1 MIDGLSPAEC
11 RDICQALR
19 DGNIPPTGVGVLCVG
34 RDRLVE
40 GFRQRFREA
49 SRDGS
54 GTCKFI
60 RGQWGYG
67 KSFLLQVLAEL
78 AMDMG
83 WASSFIIVSADIR
96 FNRLDDVYRAAA
108 GTIRTAEAKGLPEL
122 LRNWVRRMREEI
134 AANTED
140 IFDTNSQLLD
150 LARENL
156 SPLREHFDSFH
167 QAVFRYVEATVSNNK
182 DLAATAC
189 AWLTGDPNLPHT
201 RYRELNVKGRVE
213 HDNAMGFLRSLSTL
227 MRITGHS
234 GFLMMIDEAERIRH
248 LSQQRLRDAA
258 YDNIRMLWDEANR
271 GKLPSTLIM
280 FAATDEF
287 FEHERGILSY
297 GALATRIGSES
308 LRTDSEDTR
317 YPVVS
322 LRRLTADE
330 LRTLAEE
337 LLAVHSKANEW
348 DAEAYVGGATL
359 DSILES
365 FQRKNGLA
373 GGNVVPRNFVKA
385 YMRIIDY
392 VSEHPNATTKEVLSR
407 FDGAVDEAE
416 HEQPEAPWMT

>member
-1 MIDGLSPAEC
+1 MIDGLTPAQC
-11 RDICQALR
+11 REICQALR

-34 RDRLVE
+34 RDKLVD
-40 GFRQRFREA
+40 GFRQRFQEA
-49 SRDGS
+49 SADKS

-78 AMDMG
+78 AMGMD
-83 WASSFIIVSADIR
+83 WASSFIVVSADLR

-108 GTIRTAEAKGLPEL
+108 GTIRTAKARGVPEL
-122 LRNWVRRMREEI
+122 LRNWVRGMRDEI
-134 AANTED
+134 AESTRD

-156 SPLREHFDSFH
+156 APLREHSDSFR

-213 HDNAMGFLRSLSTL
+213 HDNAMGFLRSLSSL
-227 MRITGHS
+227 VRITGHS
-234 GFLMMIDEAERIRH
+234 GFLIMVDEAERIRH
-248 LSQQRLRDAA
+248 LPQQRLRDDA
-258 YDNIRMLWDEANR
+258 YDNIRMLWDEAN
-271 GKLPSTLIM
+271 GGGLPSTLIM

-287 FEHERGILSY
+287 FEHERGAMSY
-297 GALATRIGSES
+297 GALESRIGSES
-308 LRTDSEDTR
+308 LLTDSEDTR

-322 LRRLTADE
+322 LQRLTADE
-330 LRTLAEE
+330 LRTLAGE
-337 LLAVHSKANEW
+337 LLAVHSKANDW
-348 DAEAYVGGATL
+348 DADEYVGGATL
-359 DSILES
+359 DAILAG

-392 VSEHPNATTKEVLSR
+392 VSEHPDVTTKDVLSR

-416 HEQPEAPWMT
+416 HEQPAAPWMT

>member
-1 MIDGLSPAEC
+1 MIW
-11 RDICQALR
+11 
-19 DGNIPPTGVGVLCVG
+19 VGH
-34 RDRLVE
+34 
-40 GFRQRFREA
+40 
-49 SRDGS
+49 
-54 GTCKFI
+54 
-60 RGQWGYG
+60 
-67 KSFLLQVLAEL
+67 
-78 AMDMG
+78 
-83 WASSFIIVSADIR
+83 SFIIVSADIR

-122 LRNWVRRMREEI
+122 LVTGSGGCARR
-134 AANTED
+134 
-140 IFDTNSQLLD
+140 SQRIPKTSSTPTRSCWLLRRKIC
-150 LARENL
+150 LLERA
-156 SPLREHFDSFH
+156 LRFIH

-248 LSQQRLRDAA
+248 LSQQGLRDAA